1 MKTASKYMALALAL
15 VVILVGL
22 VLTTPETE
30 PLPTPA
36 KEVIYLQKKGY
47 SNIQLEESDGWGYYP
62 CEEGITPTYFTAY
75 RDGKHTEGVVCC
87 TVLFPCYEVK

>member
-15 VVILVGL
+15 VVIL
-22 VLTTPETE
+22 
-30 PLPTPA
+30 
-36 KEVIYLQKKGY
+36 
-47 SNIQLEESDGWGYYP
+47 
-62 CEEGITPTYFTAY
+62 FTAY